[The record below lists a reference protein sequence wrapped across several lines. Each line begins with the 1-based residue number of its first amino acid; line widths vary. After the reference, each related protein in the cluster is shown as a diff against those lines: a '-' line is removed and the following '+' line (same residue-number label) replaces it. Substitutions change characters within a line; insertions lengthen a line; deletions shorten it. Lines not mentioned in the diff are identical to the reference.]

1 MSMLETMN
9 VHRYNFCFFLL
20 LTMHYCG
27 VAVVVIETEHIF
39 LICFSPLSEIISSI
53 LFLFKFIS
61 KQLFH
66 YRYSIY
72 ARH

>member
-9 VHRYNFCFFLL
+9 FHRFNFCFFLL

-27 VAVVVIETEHIF
+27 IDVVVIETECIF
-39 LICFSPLSEIISSI
+39 LICFSPLSETISSI
-53 LFLFKFIS
+53 LFLFKFVF

-72 ARH
+72 AKH